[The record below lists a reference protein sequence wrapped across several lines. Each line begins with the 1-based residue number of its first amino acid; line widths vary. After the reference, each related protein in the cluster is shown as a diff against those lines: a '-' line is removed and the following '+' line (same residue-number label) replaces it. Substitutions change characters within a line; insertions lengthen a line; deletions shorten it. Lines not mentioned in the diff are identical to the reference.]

1 MRVLLT
7 ALNSQFVHTALGIR
21 YLREA
26 LRRQPA
32 FGTWEISCAEFTIN
46 DHWPQIAAEIQETH
60 PDLVGF
66 SCYIWNIKETIPIAR
81 RLKQFNPR
89 CIILF
94 GGPEATYRAEELVC
108 SYAWLDGVLAG
119 EAEET
124 LPLLLQRLAEG
135 AATTDLPGFV
145 TRSNSHA
152 ASILIPQLNDLQQM
166 PFPYTQAELS
176 GQKERIFYYE
186 SSRGCPYACQYCLS
200 SVEKGVRTL
209 PLPRVFADLRAF
221 ISAGVHQVKFVDRT
235 FNANRV
241 RARQIWQFLID
252 EAGSLPINFHFE
264 LAADLLGEADVELLR
279 QAPPGLF
286 QFEIGI
292 QSTNRHTLSYV
303 QRPMDFAQISDFV
316 RAMRQLGTIHLHL
329 DLIAGLPGEDW
340 QSFAQSFDDVYAL
353 GAEYLQLGF
362 LKLLPG
368 TGLQRDAAQY
378 GIVSDSE
385 APYEVLSTNWLGCDE
400 LLRLHRMEE
409 LLQRYGNSG
418 RYQQT
423 LHRFLQQFRSPFTCY
438 AAMEEF
444 WRQQN
449 WFGRP
454 VREAVYWQRLWQF
467 ICFTLQQETEKA
479 DLFALLKFDFCLAY
493 KDDDFPFPT
502 MKQSLTDAERERV
515 YGYLAASDWSTQM
528 PEFVGLSAK
537 EIRKKIRVEV
547 FTHAIAQL
555 LQAQA
560 VTAVSNQP
568 VILLFA
574 WQPLLRG
581 GQKRLWWELPD
592 EKPKTTC

>member
-1 MRVLLT
+1 
-7 ALNSQFVHTALGIR
+7 
-21 YLREA
+21 
-26 LRRQPA
+26 
-32 FGTWEISCAEFTIN
+32 
-46 DHWPQIAAEIQETH
+46 
-60 PDLVGF
+60 
-66 SCYIWNIKETIPIAR
+66 
-81 RLKQFNPR
+81 
-89 CIILF
+89 
-94 GGPEATYRAEELVC
+94 
-108 SYAWLDGVLAG
+108 
-119 EAEET
+119 
-124 LPLLLQRLAEG
+124 
-135 AATTDLPGFV
+135 
-145 TRSNSHA
+145 
-152 ASILIPQLNDLQQM
+152 
-166 PFPYTQAELS
+166 
-176 GQKERIFYYE
+176 
-186 SSRGCPYACQYCLS
+186 
-200 SVEKGVRTL
+200 
-209 PLPRVFADLRAF
+209 
-221 ISAGVHQVKFVDRT
+221 
-235 FNANRV
+235 
-241 RARQIWQFLID
+241 
-252 EAGSLPINFHFE
+252 
-264 LAADLLGEADVELLR
+264 
-279 QAPPGLF
+279 
-286 QFEIGI
+286 
-292 QSTNRHTLSYV
+292 
-303 QRPMDFAQISDFV
+303 
-316 RAMRQLGTIHLHL
+316 
-329 DLIAGLPGEDW
+329 
-340 QSFAQSFDDVYAL
+340 
-353 GAEYLQLGF
+353 
-362 LKLLPG
+362 
-368 TGLQRDAAQY
+368 AQY

-493 KDDDFPFPT
+493 KDDDFPLPT

-547 FTHAIAQL
+547 FTNAIAQL
-555 LQAQA
+555 LKGQT
-560 VTAVSNQP
+560 VTSASNQP